1 MKSFM
6 FLSQFIRDMR
16 SQKLRTFL
24 TIFGIIWGTI
34 SVVLLLGFGVGV
46 GRQMSINMHGLGE
59 GIIILWPART
69 SIAYQGLSKGRAL
82 RFREEDAFLVKQ
94 EISQI
99 KIISPEYSR
108 YGVKLK
114 YEKNTYSTQI
124 QGIYPGYEKMRN
136 VIPDRGGRFIDDI
149 DISLRRR
156 VIFIGYKIKEE
167 LFKDEPAIGKYV
179 FVNSVP
185 FQIIG
190 VLIKK
195 TQNST
200 YGNPDEEIGFIPA
213 TTFSA
218 FFGHK
223 YISNMIVQA
232 HDSSQNELIKK
243 RLLQV
248 LGKKYK
254 FNPEDTE
261 ALSFWDT
268 MEGEKITNAIM
279 VGFNIF
285 LGIVGAFT
293 LIVGAIGVSNIMNV
307 VVEER
312 TKEIGLK
319 MALGAK
325 KAFIL
330 AQFLFETL
338 LITLLGG
345 AIGLAVSYG
354 IIVIFPRGGSIQEF
368 IGRPTLSLGVAFIT
382 VALLGL
388 IGFISGFGPAR
399 RAANLNP
406 VEAIRS

>member
-1 MKSFM
+1 MKSLM
-6 FLSQFIRDMR
+6 FLSQFTRDMR

-24 TIFGIIWGTI
+24 TVFGIIWGTI

-46 GRQMSINMHGLGE
+46 GRQMSENMHGLGE

-69 SIAYQGLSKGRAL
+69 SMAYQGLSKGRPL
-82 RFREEDAFLVKQ
+82 RFIEEDAFLVRQ
-94 EISQI
+94 EIPQI

-114 YEKNTYSTQI
+114 YEKNTYSAQI
-124 QGIYPGYEKMRN
+124 QGIYPGYEDIRN
-136 VIPDRGGRFIDDI
+136 VIPDRGGRFINEVDI
-149 DISLRRR
+149 KLRRR

-167 LFKDEPAIGKYV
+167 LFKDEPAVGKYV

-185 FQIIG
+185 FQIVGI
-190 VLIKK
+190 LIKK

-200 YGNPDEEIGFIPA
+200 YGNPDDSLGFIPA
-213 TTFSA
+213 TTFSS
-218 FFGHK
+218 FFGYK
-223 YISNMIVQA
+223 YINNMVMQA
-232 HDSSQNELIKK
+232 HDSSQNVLIKK

-268 MEGEKITNAIM
+268 MEGERITNAIM

-285 LGIVGAFT
+285 LGIIGAFT
-293 LIVGAIGVSNIMNV
+293 LTVGGIGVSNIMNV

-325 KAFIL
+325 KGFIL

-338 LITLLGG
+338 LVTLIGG
-345 AIGLAVSYG
+345 AIGLAISYG
-354 IIVIFPRGGSIQEF
+354 IIVIFPAGKIEEF
-368 IGRPTLSLGVAFIT
+368 IGRPTLSLDVALVT
-382 VALLGL
+382 VALLGF

>member
-24 TIFGIIWGTI
+24 TVFGIIWGTI
-34 SVVLLLGFGVGV
+34 SVVLLLGFGLGV
-46 GRQMSINMHGLGE
+46 GRQMSENMHGLGE

-69 SIAYQGLSKGRAL
+69 SLAYQGLSKGRAL

-94 EISQI
+94 EIPQI
-99 KIISPEYSR
+99 KSISPEYSR

-114 YEKNTYSTQI
+114 YEKNTYSAQI
-124 QGIYPGYEKMRN
+124 QGIYPEYEDMRN

-149 DISLRRR
+149 DIKLRRR

-167 LFKDEPAIGKYV
+167 LFKEESAIGKYV
-179 FVNSVP
+179 FVNAVP

-200 YGNPDEEIGFIPA
+200 YGNPDESIGFIPA
-213 TTFSA
+213 TTFST

-223 YISNMIVQA
+223 YISNMIIQA
-232 HDSSQNELIKK
+232 RDSSLNELIKK
-243 RLLQV
+243 RLFQV

-254 FNPEDTE
+254 FSPEDTE
-261 ALSFWDT
+261 ALSLWDT
-268 MEGEKITNAIM
+268 MEGERIFNAIM
-279 VGFNIF
+279 VGFNVF

-307 VVEER
+307 VVEES

-325 KAFIL
+325 KGFIL

-338 LITLLGG
+338 LITLIGG
-345 AIGLAVSYG
+345 AIGLVVSYG
-354 IIVIFPRGGSIQEF
+354 IIVIFPRGGSIEEF
-368 IGRPTLSLGVAFIT
+368 IGRPTLSLEVALIT
-382 VALLGL
+382 VALLGCV
-388 IGFISGFGPAR
+388 GFISGFGPAR

>member
-1 MKSFM
+1 
-6 FLSQFIRDMR
+6 MR

-24 TIFGIIWGTI
+24 TVFGIIWGTI
-34 SVVLLLGFGVGV
+34 SVVLLLGFGLGV
-46 GRQMSINMHGLGE
+46 GRQMSENMHGLGE

-69 SIAYQGLSKGRAL
+69 SLAYQGLSKGRAL

-94 EISQI
+94 EIPQI
-99 KIISPEYSR
+99 KSISPEYSR

-114 YEKNTYSTQI
+114 YEKNTYSAQI
-124 QGIYPGYEKMRN
+124 QGIYPEYEDMRN

-149 DISLRRR
+149 DIKLRRR

-167 LFKDEPAIGKYV
+167 LFKEESAIGKYV
-179 FVNSVP
+179 FVNAVP

-200 YGNPDEEIGFIPA
+200 YGNPDESIGFIPA
-213 TTFSA
+213 TTFST

-223 YISNMIVQA
+223 YISNMIIQA
-232 HDSSQNELIKK
+232 RDSSLNELIKK
-243 RLLQV
+243 RLFQV

-254 FNPEDTE
+254 FSPEDTE
-261 ALSFWDT
+261 ALSLWDT
-268 MEGEKITNAIM
+268 MEGERIFNAIM
-279 VGFNIF
+279 VGFNVF

-293 LIVGAIGVSNIMNV
+293 LVVGAIGVSNIMNV

-325 KAFIL
+325 KGFIL

-338 LITLLGG
+338 LITLIGG
-345 AIGLAVSYG
+345 AIGLVVSYG
-354 IIVIFPRGGSIQEF
+354 IIVIFPRGGSIEEF
-368 IGRPTLSLGVAFIT
+368 IGRPTLSLEVALIT
-382 VALLGL
+382 VALLGCV
-388 IGFISGFGPAR
+388 GFISGFGPAR

>member
-1 MKSFM
+1 MKSLM
-6 FLSQFIRDMR
+6 FLSQFTRDMR

-24 TIFGIIWGTI
+24 TVFGIIWGTI

-46 GRQMSINMHGLGE
+46 GRQMSENYHGLGE

-69 SIAYQGLSKGRAL
+69 SMAYQGLSKGRAL

-94 EISQI
+94 EIPQI
-99 KIISPEYSR
+99 KAISPEYSR

-114 YEKNTYSTQI
+114 HEKNTYSAQI
-124 QGIYPGYEKMRN
+124 QGIYPGYEDMRN
-136 VIPDRGGRFIDDI
+136 VIPERGGRFISEVDI
-149 DISLRRR
+149 KLRRR
-156 VIFIGYKIKEE
+156 IIFLGYKIKEE
-167 LFKDEPAIGKYV
+167 LFKDEPAVGKYV

-185 FQIIG
+185 FQIVGI
-190 VLIKK
+190 LIKK

-200 YGNPDEEIGFIPA
+200 YGNPDDSIGFIPA
-213 TTFSA
+213 TTFSSL
-218 FFGHK
+218 FGYK
-223 YISNMIVQA
+223 YINNMVMQA

-285 LGIVGAFT
+285 LGIIGAFT
-293 LIVGAIGVSNIMNV
+293 LTVGGIGVSNIMNV

-325 KAFIL
+325 KGFVL

-338 LITLLGG
+338 LVTLIGG
-345 AIGLAVSYG
+345 AIGLAISYG
-354 IIVIFPRGGSIQEF
+354 IIVIFPAGKIEEY
-368 IGRPTLSLGVAFIT
+368 IGRPTLSLDVALVT
-382 VALLGL
+382 VALLGF

>member
-1 MKSFM
+1 
-6 FLSQFIRDMR
+6 MR

-24 TIFGIIWGTI
+24 TVFGIIWGTI
-34 SVVLLLGFGVGV
+34 SVVLLLGFGLGV
-46 GRQMSINMHGLGE
+46 GRQMSENMHGLGE

-69 SIAYQGLSKGRAL
+69 SLAYQGLSKGRAL

-94 EISQI
+94 EIPQI
-99 KIISPEYSR
+99 KSISPEYSR

-114 YEKNTYSTQI
+114 YEKNTYSAQI
-124 QGIYPGYEKMRN
+124 QGIYPEYEDMRN

-149 DISLRRR
+149 DIKLRRR

-167 LFKDEPAIGKYV
+167 LFKEESAIGKYV
-179 FVNSVP
+179 FVNAVP

-200 YGNPDEEIGFIPA
+200 YGNPDESIGFIPA
-213 TTFSA
+213 TTFST

-223 YISNMIVQA
+223 YISNMIIQA
-232 HDSSQNELIKK
+232 RDSSLNELIKK

-254 FNPEDTE
+254 FSPEDTE
-261 ALSFWDT
+261 ALSLWDT
-268 MEGEKITNAIM
+268 MEGERIFNAIM
-279 VGFNIF
+279 VGFNVF

-325 KAFIL
+325 KGFIL

-338 LITLLGG
+338 LITLIGG
-345 AIGLAVSYG
+345 AIGLVVSYG
-354 IIVIFPRGGSIQEF
+354 IIVIFPRGGSIEEF
-368 IGRPTLSLGVAFIT
+368 IGRPTLSLEVALIT
-382 VALLGL
+382 VALLGCV
-388 IGFISGFGPAR
+388 GFISGFGPAR

>member
-24 TIFGIIWGTI
+24 TVFGIIWGTI
-34 SVVLLLGFGVGV
+34 SVVLLLGFGLGV
-46 GRQMSINMHGLGE
+46 GRQMSENMHGLGE

-69 SIAYQGLSKGRAL
+69 SLAYQGLSKGRAL

-94 EISQI
+94 EIPQI
-99 KIISPEYSR
+99 KSISPEYSR

-114 YEKNTYSTQI
+114 YEKNTYSAQI
-124 QGIYPGYEKMRN
+124 QGIYPEYEDMRN

-149 DISLRRR
+149 DIKLRRR

-167 LFKDEPAIGKYV
+167 LFKEESAIGKYV
-179 FVNSVP
+179 FVNAVP

-200 YGNPDEEIGFIPA
+200 YGNPDESIGFIPA
-213 TTFSA
+213 TTFST

-223 YISNMIVQA
+223 YISNMIIQA
-232 HDSSQNELIKK
+232 RDSSLNELIKK
-243 RLLQV
+243 RLFQV

-254 FNPEDTE
+254 FSPEDTE
-261 ALSFWDT
+261 ALSLWDT
-268 MEGEKITNAIM
+268 MEGERIFNAIM
-279 VGFNIF
+279 VGFNVF

-293 LIVGAIGVSNIMNV
+293 LVVGAIGVSNIMNV

-325 KAFIL
+325 KGFIL

-338 LITLLGG
+338 LITLIGG
-345 AIGLAVSYG
+345 AIGLVVSYG
-354 IIVIFPRGGSIQEF
+354 IIVIFPRGGSIEEF
-368 IGRPTLSLGVAFIT
+368 IGRPTLSLEVALIT
-382 VALLGL
+382 VALLGCV
-388 IGFISGFGPAR
+388 GFISGFGPAR

>member
-1 MKSFM
+1 
-6 FLSQFIRDMR
+6 
-16 SQKLRTFL
+16 
-24 TIFGIIWGTI
+24 
-34 SVVLLLGFGVGV
+34 
-46 GRQMSINMHGLGE
+46 
-59 GIIILWPART
+59 
-69 SIAYQGLSKGRAL
+69 
-82 RFREEDAFLVKQ
+82 
-94 EISQI
+94 
-99 KIISPEYSR
+99 
-108 YGVKLK
+108 
-114 YEKNTYSTQI
+114 
-124 QGIYPGYEKMRN
+124 
-136 VIPDRGGRFIDDI
+136 
-149 DISLRRR
+149 
-156 VIFIGYKIKEE
+156 
-167 LFKDEPAIGKYV
+167 
-179 FVNSVP
+179 
-185 FQIIG
+185 
-190 VLIKK
+190 
-195 TQNST
+195 
-200 YGNPDEEIGFIPA
+200 
-213 TTFSA
+213 
-218 FFGHK
+218 
-223 YISNMIVQA
+223 MIVQA

>member
-1 MKSFM
+1 
-6 FLSQFIRDMR
+6 MR

-24 TIFGIIWGTI
+24 TVFGIIWGTI
-34 SVVLLLGFGVGV
+34 SVVLLLGFGLGV
-46 GRQMSINMHGLGE
+46 GRQMSENMHGLGE

-69 SIAYQGLSKGRAL
+69 SLAYQGLSKGRAL

-94 EISQI
+94 EIPQI
-99 KIISPEYSR
+99 KSISPEYSR

-114 YEKNTYSTQI
+114 YEKNTYSAQI
-124 QGIYPGYEKMRN
+124 QGIYPEYEDMRN

-149 DISLRRR
+149 DIKLRRR

-167 LFKDEPAIGKYV
+167 LFKEESAIGKYV
-179 FVNSVP
+179 FVNAVP

-200 YGNPDEEIGFIPA
+200 YGNPDESIGFIPA
-213 TTFSA
+213 TTFST

-223 YISNMIVQA
+223 YISNMIIQA
-232 HDSSQNELIKK
+232 RDSSLNELIKK
-243 RLLQV
+243 RLFQV

-254 FNPEDTE
+254 FSPEDTE
-261 ALSFWDT
+261 ALSLWDT
-268 MEGEKITNAIM
+268 MEGERIFNAIM
-279 VGFNIF
+279 VGFNVF

-325 KAFIL
+325 KGFIL

-338 LITLLGG
+338 LITLIGG
-345 AIGLAVSYG
+345 AIGLAISYG
-354 IIVIFPRGGSIQEF
+354 IIVIFPRGGSIEEF
-368 IGRPTLSLGVAFIT
+368 IGRPTLSLEVALIT
-382 VALLGL
+382 VALLGCV
-388 IGFISGFGPAR
+388 GFISGFGPAR

>member
-1 MKSFM
+1 M

-24 TIFGIIWGTI
+24 TVFGIIWGTI

-46 GRQMSINMHGLGE
+46 ARQMSKNMHGLGE

-69 SIAYQGLSKGRAL
+69 STAYQGLSKGRML
-82 RFREEDAFLVKQ
+82 RLREEDAFLVKQ

-124 QGIYPGYEKMRN
+124 QGIYPGYEEMRN

-149 DISLRRR
+149 DIRLRRR

-167 LFKDEPAIGKYV
+167 LFKDEPAIGKHV
-179 FVNSVP
+179 FVSGVP
-185 FQIIG
+185 FQVIG

-195 TQNST
+195 VQNST

-218 FFGHK
+218 LFGYK
-223 YISNMIVQA
+223 YISNMVMQA
-232 HDSSQNELIKK
+232 HDPSQNELIKK

-261 ALSFWDT
+261 ALGFWDT
-268 MEGEKITNAIM
+268 MEGEKTFNAMMI
-279 VGFNIF
+279 GFNVF

-325 KAFIL
+325 KGFIL

-338 LITLLGG
+338 LITLVGG

-354 IIVIFPRGGSIQEF
+354 IIVIFPSGDRIKEF
-368 IGRPTLSLGVAFIT
+368 IGRPTLSLEVALIT

-388 IGFISGFGPAR
+388 IGFVSGFGPSR